1 MEIMFKEKLNLEHL
15 DVGKR
20 QALSQKVFEMM
31 KDNPAE
37 VYRILK
43 IPDYSVKSINASS
56 KERTTE
62 WSEQHEQI
70 FAELNKR
77 SFTVSSLAKSLT
89 FKDMLKM
96 LPKEQEL

>member
-1 MEIMFKEKLNLEHL
+1 
-15 DVGKR
+15 
-20 QALSQKVFEMM
+20 MM

-43 IPDYSVKSINASS
+43 IPDYSVKSINAVS
-56 KERTTE
+56 KERTTD

-96 LPKEQEL
+96 LPKEKDLDFPDKAWKFDRNSPWVNDLDLNE